1 MASSVIVAHPEG
13 IPMLQAVLR
22 AIQLPDLRR
31 RILFTLGM
39 LMIFRLIAHIPVP
52 NISPNAL
59 DQLQSALANNQLAQ
73 LLNIFAGG
81 ALQNFSVAAMGVYPY
96 ITASIIMQLL
106 QPLIPAL
113 QELSKEGEQGRIK
126 MNRYQMW
133 LTIPLAYLQ
142 AYGQTQTLEYSVNP
156 TGDLTMSLF
165 RSPFNIAT
173 NFLPTFTILTTMV
186 AGTMLLVWLGEQIN
200 ERGIGQGISVIIFGG
215 IVSRLPG
222 IFVQGWQVSQA
233 GGLSTFIGVVGFLII
248 ALVTIVGMVLVQ
260 EGQRRIPVQYAKR
273 VRGNKVY
280 GGQSSNIPLKVNM
293 AGMIP
298 LIFAQSIII
307 FPGIIA
313 SWFYRPGAEGIG
325 NAIAGFFYT
334 TFNPTGQGGGVIY
347 MILLFLLTVGFTYFY
362 TIVLFSQQD
371 IPDSLQR
378 NGGFIPGIRPGK
390 KTEEY
395 LGRVLNRITLVGALF
410 LGLVAILPFLTQSI
424 TGVQLGLGSTAL
436 LIVVGVAIDTMRQ
449 LESQLLMRDYE
460 GFLTR

>member
-1 MASSVIVAHPEG
+1 
-13 IPMLQAVLR
+13 MLQALVR

-31 RILFTLGM
+31 RVLFTLGM
-39 LMIFRLIAHIPVP
+39 LLVFRLIAHIPVP
-52 NISPNAL
+52 NINPASL
-59 DQLQSALANNQLAQ
+59 QQLQQALATNQLAQ

-113 QELSKEGEQGRIK
+113 QELQKEGEQGRVR

-142 AYGQTQTLEYSVNP
+142 AYGQTLTLERSVNP
-156 TGDLTMSLF
+156 NNDLTASLF
-165 RSPFNIAT
+165 RSPFDIIG
-173 NFLPTFTILTTMV
+173 NFMPTFTILTAMV

-222 IFVQGWQVSQA
+222 LMYQGFQISTA
-233 GGLSTFIGVVGFLII
+233 GDLGTILGIVGFLAI
-248 ALVTIVGMVLVQ
+248 ALLTIVGIVLIQ

-280 GGQSSNIPLKVNM
+280 GGQSSHVPLKVNM

-307 FPGIIA
+307 FPGIVA
-313 SWFYRPGAEGIG
+313 SWFYRPGGDGLG
-325 NAIAGFFYT
+325 NAVAGFFYN
-334 TFNPTGQGGGVIY
+334 TFNPTGAGGGWLY
-347 MILLFLLTVGFTYFY
+347 MTLLFLLTVGFTYFY
-362 TIVLFSQQD
+362 TIVIFQQQD
-371 IPDSLQR
+371 IPDNLQR

-390 KTEEY
+390 ATEQY
-395 LGRVLNRITLVGALF
+395 LSRVLNRITLAGALF
-410 LGLVAILPFLTQSI
+410 LGLIAVLPFLTQTI

-436 LIVVGVAIDTMRQ
+436 LIVVGVAVDTMRQ
-449 LESQLLMRDYE
+449 LESQLIMRDYE

>member
-1 MASSVIVAHPEG
+1 
-13 IPMLQAVLR
+13 MLQAVLR

-39 LMIFRLIAHIPVP
+39 LLIFRLIAHIPVP
-52 NISPNAL
+52 NINPASL
-59 DQLQSALANNQLAQ
+59 QQLQDALANNQLAQ

-142 AYGQTQTLEYSVNP
+142 AYGQTMTLERTVNP
-156 TGDLTMSLF
+156 TNVIASSLF
-165 RSPFNIAT
+165 RSSFDIVS
-173 NFLPTFTILTTMV
+173 NFLPTFTILTSMV

-222 IFVQGWQVSQA
+222 MIVQGFQVSQA
-233 GGLSTFIGVVGFLII
+233 GGVSTIIGVIGFVAI
-248 ALVTIVGMVLVQ
+248 ALLTIIGIVLIQ

-280 GGQSSNIPLKVNM
+280 GGQSSHIPLKVNM

-313 SWFYRPGAEGIG
+313 SWFYQVNGEGIG

-334 TFNPTGQGGGVIY
+334 TFNPTGRSGGVIY
-347 MILLFLLTVGFTYFY
+347 MALLFLLTVGFTYFY

-410 LGLVAILPFLTQSI
+410 LGIVAILPFLTQTI
-424 TGVQLGLGSTAL
+424 TGLQLGLGSTAL

-449 LESQLLMRDYE
+449 LESQLIMRDYE
-460 GFLTR
+460 GFLSK

>member
-1 MASSVIVAHPEG
+1 
-13 IPMLQAVLR
+13 MLQAVIR
-22 AIQLPDLRR
+22 AIKLPDLRR
-31 RILFTLGM
+31 RILFTIGM
-39 LMIFRLIAHIPVP
+39 LLIFRAIAHIPVP
-52 NISPNAL
+52 NVNPDTL
-59 DQLQSALANNQLAQ
+59 EQLRNELATNQLAQ
-73 LLNIFAGG
+73 LLNLFAGG

-126 MNRYQMW
+126 LNRYQMW

-142 AYGQTQTLEYSVNP
+142 AYGQTLTLERTVNP
-156 TGDLTMSLF
+156 TGEPTLSLF
-165 RSPFNIAT
+165 RSSFDIIG
-173 NFLPTFTILTTMV
+173 NFLPTFTVLTSMV

-215 IVSRLPG
+215 IVSRLPAV
-222 IFVQGWQVSQA
+222 ILQGFQISQA
-233 GGLSTFIGVVGFLII
+233 GDVNTILGIIGFIAI
-248 ALVTIVGMVLVQ
+248 ALLTIVGIILIQ

-280 GGQSSNIPLKVNM
+280 GGQSSYIPLKVNM

-298 LIFAQSIII
+298 LIFAQSVII
-307 FPGIIA
+307 FPGIVA
-313 SWFYRPGAEGIG
+313 SWFFIPGAEGFG
-325 NAIAGFFYT
+325 NQVAGFFYN
-334 TFNPTGQGGGVIY
+334 TFNPTGQGGGIVYIT
-347 MILLFLLTVGFTYFY
+347 LLFLLTVGFSYFY
-362 TIVLFSQQD
+362 TVVLFTQQD

-395 LGRVLNRITLVGALF
+395 LMRVLNRITLAGALF
-410 LGLVAILPFLTQSI
+410 LGLIAILPFLTQSI

-436 LIVVGVAIDTMRQ
+436 LIVVGVAVDTMRQ
-449 LESQLLMRDYE
+449 LEAQLVMRDYE
-460 GFLTR
+460 GFLSR

>member
-1 MASSVIVAHPEG
+1 
-13 IPMLQAVLR
+13 MLQAVLR

-39 LMIFRLIAHIPVP
+39 LLIFRLIAHIPVP
-52 NISPNAL
+52 NINPASL
-59 DQLQSALANNQLAQ
+59 QQLQDALANNQLAQ

-106 QPLIPAL
+106 QPLIPSL

-142 AYGQTQTLEYSVNP
+142 AYGQTMTLERTVNP
-156 TGDLTMSLF
+156 TNVVASSLF
-165 RSPFNIAT
+165 RSSFDIVS
-173 NFLPTFTILTTMV
+173 NFLPTFTILTSMV

-222 IFVQGWQVSQA
+222 MIVQGFQVSQA
-233 GGLSTFIGVVGFLII
+233 GGVSTIIGVIGFVAI
-248 ALVTIVGMVLVQ
+248 ALLTIIGIVLIQ

-280 GGQSSNIPLKVNM
+280 GGQSSHIPLKVNM

-313 SWFYRPGAEGIG
+313 SWFYQVNGEGIG

-334 TFNPTGQGGGVIY
+334 TFNPTGQSGGVVY
-347 MILLFLLTVGFTYFY
+347 MVLLFLLTVGFTYFY

-410 LGLVAILPFLTQSI
+410 LGIVAILPFLTQTI
-424 TGVQLGLGSTAL
+424 TGLQLGLGSTAL

-449 LESQLLMRDYE
+449 LESQLIMRDYE
-460 GFLTR
+460 GFLSK

>member
-1 MASSVIVAHPEG
+1 
-13 IPMLQAVLR
+13 MLQAVLR

-39 LMIFRLIAHIPVP
+39 LLIFRLIAHIPVP
-52 NISPNAL
+52 NINPASL
-59 DQLQSALANNQLAQ
+59 QQLQDALANNQLAQ

-142 AYGQTQTLEYSVNP
+142 AYGQTLTLERTVNP
-156 TGDLTMSLF
+156 TSVVASSLF
-165 RSPFNIAT
+165 RSAFDIT
-173 NFLPTFTILTTMV
+173 GNFLPTFTILTSMV

-222 IFVQGWQVSQA
+222 MIVQGFQVSTA
-233 GGLSTFIGVVGFLII
+233 GGVSTIIGVIGFVAI
-248 ALVTIVGMVLVQ
+248 ALLTIIGIVLIQ

-280 GGQSSNIPLKVNM
+280 GGQSSHIPLKVNM

-313 SWFYRPGAEGIG
+313 SWFYQVNGEGIG

-334 TFNPTGQGGGVIY
+334 TFNPTGQSGGVIY
-347 MILLFLLTVGFTYFY
+347 MLLLFLLTVGFTYFY

-410 LGLVAILPFLTQSI
+410 LGIVAILPFLTQTI
-424 TGVQLGLGSTAL
+424 TGLQLGLGSTAL

-449 LESQLLMRDYE
+449 LESQLIMRDYE
-460 GFLTR
+460 GFLSK